1 MGEIIFALLMFLN
14 GKLENYS
21 PKANL
26 AECLEQKR
34 KVERDGTSNTLRME
48 CKQIEAIVEVDKH
61 GVKLLKKLRIKQIV
75 ASTYH
80 RLFRQL
86 IFSYYLILE

>member
-1 MGEIIFALLMFLN
+1 MGEIVFALLMFHN

-26 AECLEQKR
+26 ADCLEQKR

-48 CKQIEAIVEVDKH
+48 CKEVEAVVETDKH
-61 GVKLLKKLRIKQIV
+61 GVKRIKEIKG
-75 ASTYH
+75 
-80 RLFRQL
+80 LK
-86 IFSYYLILE
+86 

>member
-34 KVERDGTSNTLRME
+34 KVERDGNPNVTSWT
-48 CKQIEAIVEVDKH
+48 CKEVKAIVEVDKH
-61 GVKLLKKLRIKQIV
+61 GVKRIKEVKQD
-75 ASTYH
+75 
-80 RLFRQL
+80 
-86 IFSYYLILE
+86 